1 MRSLRH
7 DMGKQGRR
15 CRPGRRLA
23 LVLSPPWASR
33 RLVLVVLLF
42 CCGLGPLLSQ
52 ALASSPLQE
61 EAAPPTETTAAAEM
75 ISPERMRAM
84 VEDYLHSQ
92 RLRLPR
98 EAEIRF
104 TPERL
109 PQASALPP
117 GEVVWDVLPSSPTVF
132 NSSSFSLI
140 GRINGRATCNLV
152 VRGRVEAMAP
162 VAVAVRTLQRGE
174 AVGAGDIRL
183 SRQDLLRQ
191 RQPFLQAADLIGR
204 IATRTLAAGVV
215 IEARDVAPP
224 PVVKKGEIVK
234 LITGSDSF
242 QLSTMA
248 LATADGADDAVILVR
263 NLNSNKVIH
272 ARVSGPGLVTVKH

>member
-1 MRSLRH
+1 
-7 DMGKQGRR
+7 MGGQRQRCRQGRR
-15 CRPGRRLA
+15 LP
-23 LVLSPPWASR
+23 LVLSPAWASR
-33 RLVLVVLLF
+33 RFVLVVLL
-42 CCGLGPLLSQ
+42 CCGLGPLQSL
-52 ALASSPLQE
+52 ALASSPVQE
-61 EAAPPTETTAAAEM
+61 ETASPVEMTAAAES
-75 ISPERMRAM
+75 IGPERMRAM

-92 RLRLPR
+92 RQRLPR

-109 PQASALPP
+109 PQACALPP
-117 GEVVWDVLPSSPTVF
+117 GEVVWEVLPASPTVF

-140 GRINGRATCNLV
+140 ARINGRAVCNLV

-204 IATRTLAAGVV
+204 LATRTLAAGVV
-215 IEARDVAPP
+215 IEARDVAAP
-224 PVVKKGEIVK
+224 PVVKKGEVVK

-272 ARVSGPGLVTVKH
+272 ARVSGPGLVTVEH